1 MTSPPPSSPSSPG
14 PLRVRV
20 DAARCQGHNR
30 CRLLV
35 PTLFDVD
42 DYGQASVIG
51 DGTVPAGLEDRA
63 RLAVANC
70 PELAILIET
79 E

>member
-1 MTSPPPSSPSSPG
+1 MTPLLPSPTD

-35 PTLFDVD
+35 PALFDVD
-42 DYGQASVIG
+42 DYGQATVIG
-51 DGTVPAGLEDRA
+51 DGTVPTALEDRV

-70 PELAILIET
+70 PEMAIVIGHD
-79 E
+79 